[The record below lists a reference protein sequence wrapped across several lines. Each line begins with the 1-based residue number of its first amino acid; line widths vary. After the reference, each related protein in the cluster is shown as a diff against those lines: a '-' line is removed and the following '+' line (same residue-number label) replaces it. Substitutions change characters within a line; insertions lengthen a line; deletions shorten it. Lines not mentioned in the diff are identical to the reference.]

1 MFEAEWSQASLF
13 GWEAVIQR
21 YTQNNGLKR
30 QADGEPADI
39 IEKNQDPLYCP
50 ACNKTFENENVFHH
64 HKKGKKHI
72 KAIAKLNKRKMAGN
86 LEIQEE
92 QPSEFS

>member
-21 YTQNNGLKR
+21 YSQNNGLKR
-30 QADGEPADI
+30 QAEGETAEVV
-39 IEKNQDPLYCP
+39 EKKEDPLYCP
-50 ACNKTFENENVFHH
+50 ACKKTFDNDNVFHH

-72 KAIAKLNKRKMAGN
+72 KSINKLNKQKLSGN
-86 LEIQEE
+86 LAIQEE